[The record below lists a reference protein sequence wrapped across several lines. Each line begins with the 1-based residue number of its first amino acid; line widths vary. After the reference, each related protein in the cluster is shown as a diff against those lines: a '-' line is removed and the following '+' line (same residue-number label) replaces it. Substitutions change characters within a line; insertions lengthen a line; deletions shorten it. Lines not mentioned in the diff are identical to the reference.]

1 MSKTRPPREIVT
13 DANLWLNVVL
23 PAHPSHH
30 AARQLVADCL
40 TSGVRMLAPAWW
52 QAESDS
58 ALRGMVKG
66 SLLTT
71 DAAQEAQLL
80 LDAAPVIICYDP
92 ATRSLAR
99 QIADDAK
106 RHNVYD
112 ATYAALAVAR
122 DCELWTADKRFYNA
136 MQNEARRKY
145 PVRLVDDYE
154 GQM

>member
-1 MSKTRPPREIVT
+1 MSKTRAPREIVT

-23 PAHPSHH
+23 SSHPSHQP
-30 AARQLVADCL
+30 ARQLVADCL
-40 TSGVRMLAPAWW
+40 ASGVKMLAPAWW

-58 ALRGMVKG
+58 ALRGMVRCA
-66 SLLTT
+66 LLTT
-71 DAAQEAQLL
+71 DAAREAQLL
-80 LDAAPVIICYDP
+80 LDAAPVIISYDP

-106 RHNVYD
+106 RYDVYD

-122 DCELWTADKRFYNA
+122 DCKLWTADKRFYNVIK
-136 MQNEARRKY
+136 NEANGKY

-154 GQM
+154 GYL